1 MKPFN
6 YELINIQIKKFEDE
20 SEQDYDEVLYYYN
33 NQILQD
39 MTYPYLQF
47 AAFYNI
53 IYLLSYIISLTHYY

>member
-39 MTYPYLQF
+39 MTYPYDLLRF
-47 AAFYNI
+47 TTL
-53 IYLLSYIISLTHYY
+53 YLLSHIISLTHYY